1 MMVKRNVEM
10 EMEAIESMGSKLM
23 NLRHTATPHITDQ
36 TVNLFVNKYNNTIS
50 KHETLKK
57 SEVENQQSKLLETSP
72 VTTTITEKKGKQR
85 WPHLH
90 VEMN

>member
-23 NLRHTATPHITDQ
+23 NLRHTATRHTDQ
-36 TVNLFVNKYNNTIS
+36 TVNVVVNKYNNAIS

-57 SEVENQQSKLLETSP
+57 S
-72 VTTTITEKKGKQR
+72 
-85 WPHLH
+85 
-90 VEMN
+90 